1 MNTLANADRRGLLAR
16 DEGPAQRHLSPPVY
30 VGAASVTSVCRRD
43 TAPRAR
49 AAVPP
54 PLERKRHD
62 HHHHR
67 RSPGTEPHCSRLPGH
82 AHRGHHHDRRRV
94 VLAIAGATTWFTV
107 QSNLADERITVSED
121 SPRFAN
127 DAVDGPFTAFQEA
140 QMIEKHYLEAT
151 KGKTYA
157 ELDREDP
164 IRETAMTASFLRAS
178 LFTSVVSF
186 GIAAMAFGLGIV
198 LAILGY
204 GLLMMTREP
213 TART

>member
-1 MNTLANADRRGLLAR
+1 MATTSLRASTSKHGYQEPTAVARGPRTAR
-16 DEGPAQRHLSPPVY
+16 I
-30 VGAASVTSVCRRD
+30 AAIITI
-43 TAPRAR
+43 
-49 AAVPP
+49 AA
-54 PLERKRHD
+54 
-62 HHHHR
+62 
-67 RSPGTEPHCSRLPGH
+67 GI
-82 AHRGHHHDRRRV
+82 
-94 VLAIAGATTWFTV
+94 VLAIGGAATWITV

-127 DAVDGPFTAFQEA
+127 DKVDGPLTAFQEA

-186 GIAAMAFGLGIV
+186 GIAAMAFGMGIV
-198 LAILGY
+198 MIIVGS
-204 GLLMMTREP
+204 GLLALTRS
-213 TART
+213 TRASATG